1 MKDIETLRKIA
12 YFKLEATYYQLQTNK
27 EIEISCLNQNFN
39 AFKIYKQLANKQ
51 KNQIDKENFQKL
63 EYDMLNYCLRNVHE
77 IKRLENEIKTAEKS
91 LSKVNNKSDKKE
103 KIKHDIKIENQQL
116 IDEIHQIM
124 ANTYVEI
131 EKVKKLEMKEN

>member
-1 MKDIETLRKIA
+1 MPDDAWDWSWDAHCRK
-12 YFKLEATYYQLQTNK
+12 Q
-27 EIEISCLNQNFN
+27 
-39 AFKIYKQLANKQ
+39 
-51 KNQIDKENFQKL
+51 
-63 EYDMLNYCLRNVHE
+63 
-77 IKRLENEIKTAEKS
+77 KS